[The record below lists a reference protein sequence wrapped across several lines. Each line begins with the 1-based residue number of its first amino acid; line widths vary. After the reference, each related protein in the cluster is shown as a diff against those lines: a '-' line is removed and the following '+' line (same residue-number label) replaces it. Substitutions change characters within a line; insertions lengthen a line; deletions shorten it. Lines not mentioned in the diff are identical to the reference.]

1 MSLMF
6 RVMQALKSETITDE
20 IASIPDLLASVFR
33 KVAKLTKHQ
42 NLVFQQYFGNSPYR
56 RR

>member
-1 MSLMF
+1 MSSMF

-20 IASIPDLLASVFR
+20 IVSIPDLLASVFR
-33 KVAKLTKHQ
+33 KVAKLIKHQ